1 MSSPSPS
8 QKSIS
13 LPPLNPRGDVGNQDQ
28 LPPSQPPPSQPPNH
42 HHIPP
47 VPQQFQY
54 NQFPPGY
61 FAPPPGLGPLRPE
74 SGQSPV
80 YNGFAPPTPSYHQPF
95 INPTTYTPRPNQ
107 PRYRPPPPQP
117 SFHVP
122 DTFGD
127 LVRNDPSPQAPFA
140 PPNLSSDDEDLPANP
155 FDQLPRKRRANSDAE
170 SKSGKK
176 AKKKSDPAPA
186 PKKPLSK
193 ATKKDPTPRP
203 KPKKKPKVAKK
214 VVEVDDDDDDD
225 DEKENRKGRSIG
237 ATEYTNEELRAL
249 VDLVAEWKPLGPNGW
264 ENVHNL
270 YNTWARRHGF
280 PERERKPLQQ
290 RFGRLILAAKT
301 KPTGDAERLQ
311 LLEDALTADSL
322 INERIGTADLQ
333 DKEEEKEVVEL
344 SSSSEDEEE
353 SEDEEKPKSKGK
365 GKQVAK
371 GKGKEKEKPKKKD
384 KEREIEPTV
393 LTKSYKT
400 DAPLSS
406 ATRPSRISRSNQA
419 TELLATLSSSL
430 DPSIIAQRDETRSA
444 ANLQLFQYLA
454 LQRQVTEMSQQM
466 QALTQRAQEAET
478 ELKLMKLLHGSGR
491 DDQYHRDHR
500 GRSHGH
506 SGHWSH
512 DNHYSRGRSRSPP
525 YRGYSRFH
533 HDDRYDHR
541 GHTRTHARSRSPFQ
555 DRTHWRAR
563 SRSPFQ
569 DRDPWHARSGSIPR
583 YTPPPAPDITTFSTP
598 GRAGSDRD
606 PPIAITPRATTPP
619 VVVASS
625 RVTLDHL
632 AHIASGLENLDAGDV
647 VTVKPRGHGE
657 YDVEVSPSKRP
668 K

>member
-13 LPPLNPRGDVGNQDQ
+13 LPPLNPRGNVGNQDQ
-28 LPPSQPPPSQPPNH
+28 LPPLQPPNH

-176 AKKKSDPAPA
+176 AKKKLDPAPA

-203 KPKKKPKVAKK
+203 KPKRKPKVAKK
-214 VVEVDDDDDDD
+214 VVEVDDDNDNDNDN
-225 DEKENRKGRSIG
+225 EKENRKGRSIG

-322 INERIGTADLQ
+322 INECIGTADLQ

-344 SSSSEDEEE
+344 SLSSEDEEE

-365 GKQVAK
+365 GKQMAK

-406 ATRPSRISRSNQA
+406 ATQPSRISRSNQA

-430 DPSIIAQRDETRSA
+430 DPSIIAQRDKTRSA

-466 QALTQRAQEAET
+466 QALTQRAQEAEM
-478 ELKLMKLLHGSGR
+478 ELKLMKLLHGLMVILGIGR
-491 DDQYHRDHR
+491 TTIIILVAGLVLHLIVV
-500 GRSHGH
+500 
-506 SGHWSH
+506 
-512 DNHYSRGRSRSPP
+512 
-525 YRGYSRFH
+525 
-533 HDDRYDHR
+533 
-541 GHTRTHARSRSPFQ
+541 
-555 DRTHWRAR
+555 
-563 SRSPFQ
+563 
-569 DRDPWHARSGSIPR
+569 IPGFIMMTVMIIEV
-583 YTPPPAPDITTFSTP
+583 TPVLTLVLALLSKTELTGMLAPALPSKIEIPGMP
-598 GRAGSDRD
+598 GRAGSDWD
-606 PPIAITPRATTPP
+606 PPIAITPRAATPP